1 LDAYARW
8 RRGAQFV
15 YVEEW
20 KAWASYKNKSSRT
33 QAVKPHSTDP
43 VQAGKLTMPSS
54 LPHPRG
60 NYDPEEI
67 SRAGLAAFAVLLLLM
82 ISASSIC
89 LSRTSVSILSR
100 DVPDNHHVERRI
112 QAARDLRW
120 TRVPP
125 TIWSKPSSSIFYNSH

>member
-1 LDAYARW
+1 MVE
-8 RRGAQFV
+8 RGTICL
-15 YVEEW
+15 Y
-20 KAWASYKNKSSRT
+20 SSPT

-43 VQAGKLTMPSS
+43 VQAGKLTMTSS

-82 ISASSIC
+82 ISISSIC

-100 DVPDNHHVERRI
+100 VF
-112 QAARDLRW
+112 L
-120 TRVPP
+120 
-125 TIWSKPSSSIFYNSH
+125 TIIM